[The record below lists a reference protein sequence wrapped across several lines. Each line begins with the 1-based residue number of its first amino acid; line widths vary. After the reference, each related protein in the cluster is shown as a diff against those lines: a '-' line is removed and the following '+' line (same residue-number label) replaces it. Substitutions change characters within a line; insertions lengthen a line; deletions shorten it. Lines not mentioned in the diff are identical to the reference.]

1 MMTDKHLTSKPTT
14 ALNIERSF
22 NPLSIGWTT
31 ILTASGIAA
40 GRGFL
45 CYEQTTPQSSGAQD
59 LSPKITPREGK
70 GC

>member
-1 MMTDKHLTSKPTT
+1 MMTDQHLTSKPTT
-14 ALNIERSF
+14 SLNIERSF
-22 NPLSIGWTT
+22 NPLSIGRTT

-40 GRGFL
+40 VRGFL
-45 CYEQTTPQSSGAQD
+45 CYEQTPQSSGAQD